1 MVERKVE
8 NVENFKISDNPEYT
22 EEIRK
27 FEETDP
33 AHADLFN
40 TVVQALVNNDAFIKK
55 VSEEH
60 MKNAENPHK
69 VTKSQVGLGD
79 VPNASTNDQTPTFT
93 QASTRKNIISG
104 EKLSV
109 IFGKLMKWFVDLKT
123 VAFSGKYTDLTDKP
137 TIPAAVRVKGNA
149 ESAYRTGDVNLT
161 AENIGALPATKEGSF
176 FQKLNLEVE
185 GYSYPSNC
193 IYTQGLDL
201 NQVSES
207 GLYFCSNP
215 VNAPTV
221 NGNGFMIAITYA
233 GKIRGMQLYMP
244 VGEDV
249 IYKRQNTSDA
259 WGTWAEIMTDTY
271 AQKGIYGDTTVSFGR
286 KPETVVGERSFAF
299 GNNVVASNKYSHA
312 EGESTIASGYTSH
325 AEGEGTTA
333 SGEASHAEGGNTRA
347 SVQYSHSEGSYT
359 EASGQYSH
367 AEGSF
372 NHAEGASSHAEG
384 NSTYAIGDC
393 SHAEGRDSKA
403 TGKYSHAGG
412 YYSLSSGESSHA
424 MGYYAGASNF
434 SSCAIGKG
442 NRAMN
447 TGGGLNNQAGDV
459 FVIGNGSNATSE
471 TSNAFRVTYQGQVYG
486 KGAFNTSGADYA
498 EFIKPWADGNPEN
511 EDRVG
516 YFVTVKDGFLHK
528 ANEGDY
534 IVGITSGNPSI
545 VGNADEDYYWRYERD
560 EFNRI
565 VLEDVPETVQKTDEE
580 GNPVF
585 EGETHQ
591 PVMIETGKIIPNARM
606 KLSKDYDPALQQ
618 NYIERKDR
626 KEWDYVG
633 MLGVLPVRNDGTC
646 QPGQFCRCGIDGIA
660 TLAEERGFDT
670 YMVLERISDNVVS
683 VILK

>member
-1 MVERKVE
+1 
-8 NVENFKISDNPEYT
+8 
-22 EEIRK
+22 
-27 FEETDP
+27 
-33 AHADLFN
+33 
-40 TVVQALVNNDAFIKK
+40 
-55 VSEEH
+55 
-60 MKNAENPHK
+60 
-69 VTKSQVGLGD
+69 
-79 VPNASTNDQTPTFT
+79 
-93 QASTRKNIISG
+93 
-104 EKLSV
+104 
-109 IFGKLMKWFVDLKT
+109 
-123 VAFSGKYTDLTDKP
+123 
-137 TIPAAVRVKGNA
+137 
-149 ESAYRTGDVNLT
+149 
-161 AENIGALPATKEGSF
+161 
-176 FQKLNLEVE
+176 
-185 GYSYPSNC
+185 
-193 IYTQGLDL
+193 
-201 NQVSES
+201 
-207 GLYFCSNP
+207 
-215 VNAPTV
+215 
-221 NGNGFMIAITYA
+221 
-233 GKIRGMQLYMP
+233 
-244 VGEDV
+244 
-249 IYKRQNTSDA
+249 
-259 WGTWAEIMTDTY
+259 
-271 AQKGIYGDTTVSFGR
+271 
-286 KPETVVGERSFAF
+286 
-299 GNNVVASNKYSHA
+299 
-312 EGESTIASGYTSH
+312 
-325 AEGEGTTA
+325 
-333 SGEASHAEGGNTRA
+333 
-347 SVQYSHSEGSYT
+347 
-359 EASGQYSH
+359 
-367 AEGSF
+367 
-372 NHAEGASSHAEG
+372 
-384 NSTYAIGDC
+384 
-393 SHAEGRDSKA
+393 
-403 TGKYSHAGG
+403 
-412 YYSLSSGESSHA
+412 
-424 MGYYAGASNF
+424 
-434 SSCAIGKG
+434 
-442 NRAMN
+442 MN